1 MNILV
6 LNYEYPPLG
15 GGAGPVCQ
23 QLCEHYVHRG
33 HDVDVI
39 TMGYSGLPE
48 REEIQGVQV
57 TRVPALRKRPDICG
71 THEMLSYVLSALPR
85 VARRLRR
92 RGHDVL
98 HTHFVV
104 PTGLLAYLAT
114 RVRPVPYVITAHGS
128 DIPGF
133 NPDRFRAEHRVTRP
147 LLRLIMRNAAL
158 LTSPSQY
165 LRRLIL
171 ESCGSFAV
179 DHIPNGIDVLRFR
192 PQSKR
197 RRILMTGR
205 LLRRKGFQHV
215 LEAMRGID
223 TDFEVHIAGDGPMR
237 RELEALAPEVE
248 ATVVFHGWLE
258 HDSALLKELYETSS
272 IFCLPSE
279 SENAS
284 ISLLEAMLAGMAVVT
299 SNVTGC
305 PETVGDTGFVVP
317 PNDPESLRRILRRLL
332 ASDGLCLDQGR
343 SARQR
348 VMDLFDREKIGDLYL
363 DRLEA
368 LSGAG
373 VHRTR

>member
-15 GGAGPVCQ
+15 SGAGAVCQ
-23 QLCEHYVHRG
+23 QLCETYARRG
-33 HDVDVI
+33 HDVDVV
-39 TMGYSGLPE
+39 TMGYSGLP
-48 REEIQGVQV
+48 RQAEIRGVHV
-57 TRVPALRKRPDICG
+57 TRVPALRKRAHICE

-85 VARRLRR
+85 VVGRLGR
-92 RGHDVL
+92 RGYDIL
-98 HTHFVV
+98 HAHFVV

-114 RVRPVPYVITAHGS
+114 RMRPVPYVITVHGS

-133 NPDRFRAEHRVTRP
+133 NPDRFRAEHRITRP

-165 LRRLIL
+165 LKRLIV
-171 ESCGSFAV
+171 ESCGPFAV
-179 DHIPNGIDVLRFR
+179 NHLPNGIDVSRFR
-192 PQSKR
+192 PQPKQ

-205 LLRRKGFQHV
+205 LLGRKGFQHV
-215 LEAMRGID
+215 LEALRGID

-237 RELEALAPEVE
+237 DQLQTLAGKLE
-248 ATVVFHGWLE
+248 ATVIFHGWLE

-284 ISLLEAMLAGMAVVT
+284 MSLLEAMLAGMAVVT

-305 PETVGDTGFVVP
+305 PETVGETGFVVP
-317 PNDPESLRRILRRLL
+317 PNDPESLRRVLRLL
-332 ASDGLCLDQGR
+332 LVSDDICLEQGHR
-343 SARQR
+343 ARQR
-348 VMDLFDREKIGDLYL
+348 VGDLFDCEKIGDLYL
-363 DRLEA
+363 SRLEA
-368 LSGAG
+368 LANAS
-373 VHRTR
+373 R

>member
-1 MNILV
+1 LNILV

-23 QLCEHYVHRG
+23 QLCELFVRRG
-33 HDVDVI
+33 HAVDVV
-39 TMGYSGLPE
+39 TMSHSSLPRRDE
-48 REEIQGVQV
+48 KNGVRV
-57 TRVPALRKRPDICG
+57 TRVPSLRRRPDICG

-85 VARRLRR
+85 VIARLRR
-92 RGHDVL
+92 RGYDVV

-147 LLRLIMRNAAL
+147 LLRLILRNAAL
-158 LTSPSQY
+158 ITSPSQY
-165 LRRLIL
+165 LRELIT
-171 ESCGSFAV
+171 ESCGPFAV
-179 DHIPNGIDVLRFR
+179 DHVPNGIDVSRFR
-192 PQSKR
+192 PQTKR

-215 LEAMRGID
+215 LTALRGIE

-237 RELEALAPEVE
+237 SELEALAGKLE

-279 SENAS
+279 GENAS

-317 PNDPESLRRILRRLL
+317 PNDPEPLRRVLRRLV
-332 ASDGLCLDQGR
+332 ASDGIRLEQGR
-343 SARQR
+343 RARKR
-348 VMDLFDREKIGDLYL
+348 AEEVFDSETIGDCYL
-363 DRLEA
+363 ARFEA
-368 LSGAG
+368 VSGA
-373 VHRTR
+373 RS